1 MHRRAIGIMLTSL
14 LLATTAAAATD
25 DNRVTGSFGI
35 AIGVKDLDAGWEPLG
50 DQTATVFSLTI
61 GKKKWPV
68 LIVLDR
74 VSAEDEETRIIGF
87 CFFPFFPCTTE
98 VTAKSKTSEWDL
110 GVRRVWR
117 QDKRFRPYVGGG
129 IAFIEGKIRVNDQ
142 GISAADS
149 TTGYWLDTGF
159 RQPFKRSRMD
169 WGFDLRYSE
178 GTIHLGNGEVD
189 AGGTQI
195 LFYLGGRW

>member
-1 MHRRAIGIMLTSL
+1 MHRPAIGIMLTSL

-35 AIGVKDLDAGWEPLG
+35 ALGVKDLDAGWEPLG
-50 DQTATVFSLTI
+50 DQTSVVFLLTI
-61 GKKKWPV
+61 GKKNWPV
-68 LIVLDR
+68 HIALDR
-74 VSAEDEETRIIGF
+74 VSAEDEETRNVGF
-87 CFFPFFPCTTE
+87 CIFFSCTTE

-117 QDKRFRPYVGGG
+117 QDKRFRPYAGGG

-142 GISAADS
+142 NISAADS
-149 TTGYWLDTGF
+149 TTGYWLDAGF

-178 GTIHLGNGEVD
+178 GTIHLGSTEID

-195 LFYLGGRW
+195 LFYVGGRW